1 MYSKLAGMTGTAET
15 EAEEF
20 AKIYD
25 LDVVSV
31 PTNKVN
37 IRSDSEDVVYKTERE
52 KFNAICDEIETRHA
66 KGQPILVG
74 TVSVAKSEVVASLLK
89 KRGIPHNVLNA
100 KHHQREAEIVAQ
112 AGRKGAV
119 TISTNMAGRGTDI
132 LLGGNPEMMAKHEV
146 GPEPDAPME
155 GEAEEAF
162 QARKVEWAARLARRI
177 EELKVQTAKEHDE
190 VVAVGGLH
198 IVGTERH
205 ESRRI
210 DNQLR
215 GRAGRQ
221 GDPGSSIFF
230 LSLEDDLMRIFAS
243 ERIAKLMETLGMKE
257 GEQIEHRMLTRSI
270 EGAQKKV
277 EAHNFDIRKNLLD
290 YDDVMNQQRKSVY
303 RLRRMV
309 LGFGAGVP
317 VVEYDDVP
325 KSKKKIRTEKVYD
338 WKDAGE
344 HFLDLFDDLVREM
357 VADCCPDSRKDW
369 DLQALS
375 LRVREQF
382 GVDMTFSDPSISKV
396 GEARAAL
403 EEQIYK
409 VVEKAHR
416 QKEEL
421 FGPDGEGVPLL
432 RRYEQY
438 LYLQAIDAL
447 WKDHLLQMD
456 HLRQG
461 IGLRGYGQRDPKQ
474 EYKKEGYEMFT
485 RMTWNVRSSVVGN
498 VLRLVPAK
506 QETAQEIEQK
516 RVALGRKQR
525 VIESHPGADGE
536 AEAPKQETVTRGQ
549 PKVGR
554 NDPCPC
560 GSGKK
565 YKKCHGASE
574 AAA

>member
-1 MYSKLAGMTGTAET
+1 M
-15 EAEEF
+15 
-20 AKIYD
+20 
-25 LDVVSV
+25 
-31 PTNKVN
+31 
-37 IRSDSEDVVYKTERE
+37 
-52 KFNAICDEIETRHA
+52 
-66 KGQPILVG
+66 
-74 TVSVAKSEVVASLLK
+74 
-89 KRGIPHNVLNA
+89 
-100 KHHQREAEIVAQ
+100 
-112 AGRKGAV
+112 V
-119 TISTNMAGRGTDI
+119 TIATNMAGRGTDI

-155 GEAEEAF
+155 GEAPDAFEARR
-162 QARKVEWAARLARRI
+162 AEWAARLAARTVA
-177 EELKVQTAKEHDE
+177 LKAQTAREHEE
-190 VVAVGGLH
+190 VVAAGGLH

-230 LSLEDDLMRIFAS
+230 LSLEDDLMRIFGS
-243 ERIAKLMETLGMKE
+243 ERIAGMMEKMGLKE
-257 GEQIEHRMLTRSI
+257 GEQIEHRWLTKAI
-270 EGAQKKV
+270 ENAQRKV
-277 EAHNFDIRKNLLD
+277 EGHNFDMRKNLLD

-303 RLRRMV
+303 QLRRMV

-317 VVEYDDVP
+317 VVEFDEDP
-325 KSKKKIRTEKVYD
+325 KTRKKTRREKVFG
-338 WKDAGE
+338 WPDARE
-344 HFLDLFDDLVREM
+344 HVLDLMDGLIREM
-357 VADCCPDSRKDW
+357 VAECCPDQRKLW
-369 DLQALS
+369 DLDALA

-382 GVDMTFSDPSISKV
+382 NVEMKFPDTGGRVADV
-396 GEARAAL
+396 RAAL
-403 EEQIYK
+403 EEQIFT
-409 VVEKAHR
+409 VVEKAYR
-416 QKEEL
+416 NREEL
-421 FGPDGEGVPLL
+421 FGADAEAVPLL

-438 LYLQAIDAL
+438 LYLQAIDQL

-474 EYKKEGYEMFT
+474 EYKKDGYEMFV
-485 RMTWNVRSSVVGN
+485 RMSWAVRSSVIGN
-498 VLRLVPAK
+498 VLRLVPAR
-506 QETAQEIEQK
+506 QETAEEIEAK
-516 RVALGRKQR
+516 RLALGRRQR
-525 VIESHPGADGE
+525 MQESHAAAGSDPGE
-536 AEAPKQETVTRGQ
+536 APRQETVVRAE

>member
-1 MYSKLAGMTGTAET
+1 
-15 EAEEF
+15 
-20 AKIYD
+20 
-25 LDVVSV
+25 
-31 PTNKVN
+31 
-37 IRSDSEDVVYKTERE
+37 
-52 KFNAICDEIETRHA
+52 
-66 KGQPILVG
+66 
-74 TVSVAKSEVVASLLK
+74 
-89 KRGIPHNVLNA
+89 
-100 KHHQREAEIVAQ
+100 
-112 AGRKGAV
+112 
-119 TISTNMAGRGTDI
+119 
-132 LLGGNPEMMAKHEV
+132 
-146 GPEPDAPME
+146 ME

-162 QARKVEWAARLARRI
+162 QARRAEWAARLATRV
-177 EELKVQTAKEHDE
+177 EELKIQTAREHDE

-205 ESRRI
+205 EARRI

-277 EAHNFDIRKNLLD
+277 EAHNYDIRKNMLE

-317 VVEYDDVP
+317 VVEFDDVP
-325 KSKKKIRTEKVYD
+325 KSKKKLRTEKVYG
-338 WKDAGE
+338 WNDAGE

-357 VADCCPDSRKDW
+357 VADCCPESRKEW
-369 DLQALS
+369 DLDALA

-382 GVDMTFSDPSISKV
+382 GVDMTFAEPSISKAAD
-396 GEARAAL
+396 ARAAL

-421 FGPDGEGVPLL
+421 FGHDAEGVPLL

-438 LYLQAIDAL
+438 FYLQAIDAL

-498 VLRLVPAK
+498 VLRLVPAR

-516 RVALGRKQR
+516 RVALGKKQR

-536 AEAPKQETVTRGQ
+536 AEAPRREQVTRGQ